1 MATVILEG
9 FDELQDA
16 FKEIS
21 TIPASVTRK
30 AVKAMGEVAVRYVK
44 AEGEAMGI
52 RSDEDGAHVLDNIS
66 FSKPKKG
73 RDGNMKGWVVFTGTR
88 MQGDRKIWNA
98 AIAYLNEYGSPRRD
112 PPIPPRPFIR
122 TGLAKGEAEITAAA
136 EEIIGDFIE
145 KTFGNG

>member
-1 MATVILEG
+1 MASVILEG
-9 FDELQDA
+9 FDELQEA
-16 FKEIS
+16 FEEIS

-52 RSDEDGAHVLDNIS
+52 RSDENSAHILDNIS

-88 MQGDRKIWNA
+88 KRGDTKIWNA
-98 AIAYLNEYGSPRRD
+98 AIAYINEYGAPRRD

-122 TGLAKGEAEITAAA
+122 TGLAKGEEEIVAAA
-136 EEIIGDFIE
+136 DAIIGDFIE